1 MDERIKVRKGELNAR
16 GLCFAIVAS
25 RFNDVIVD
33 RLLNAAVAALLK
45 YGVDASDIEVI
56 RVPGAFEIPLVLKK
70 LAISKRHNAL
80 VALGCVIRGAT
91 SHFDFVAGECSKG
104 IAQVSADHKI
114 PVGFGVLT
122 VDTMEQAIERAST
135 KGRNKGADAAL
146 SAIEM
151 ATLLRQL
158 ES

>member
-1 MDERIKVRKGELNAR
+1 MVQLRTLILWQ
-16 GLCFAIVAS
+16 
-25 RFNDVIVD
+25 
-33 RLLNAAVAALLK
+33 
-45 YGVDASDIEVI
+45 
-56 RVPGAFEIPLVLKK
+56 
-70 LAISKRHNAL
+70 
-80 VALGCVIRGAT
+80 
-91 SHFDFVAGECSKG
+91 G